1 VSIQRSSA
9 SRIEAL
15 VADLSSN
22 SSVIRE
28 SAIARLTLIGRR
40 AVTRLITLIERGH
53 PASTRTAALRALEEI
68 DDPRAFDAA
77 VAALDDPDADVALA
91 AIGLARASLHR
102 PNGADALDRLTA
114 ISLDRTRPDA
124 VRLAALHALRHLDRK
139 TLAPLLKSLAADPA
153 AVVHAEAAAH
163 RRGVRP
169 PGSEPG
175 RILESAAEQ
184 GLPDEPGSLRR
195 AIIKAGDQVSLGILL
210 RIVERVRDRERD
222 ASVAARGAWAAV
234 RAAAHVALANRAS
247 RLALYDLRESLE
259 SASGRVPIEFLT
271 ALTLVGDASCLQAMA
286 AAYARSRDAWFRER
300 LVDVFR
306 AVVKRERL
314 TRRNAV
320 MKKIYKRWP
329 GPFEQLL
336 G

>member
-1 VSIQRSSA
+1 LAITRSA
-9 SRIEAL
+9 AQQIEAL

-22 SSVIRE
+22 DPVTRE
-28 SAIARLTLIGRR
+28 SAIARLTLIGPR
-40 AVTRLITLIERGH
+40 AVTRLITLSGRGH
-53 PASTRTAALRALEEI
+53 PTSARTAALRALEEI

-77 VAALDDPDADVALA
+77 IVALDDPDAEVALA
-91 AIGLARASLHR
+91 AISLARACLHR
-102 PNGADALDRLTA
+102 PSGADALDRLTA

-124 VRLAALHALRHLDRK
+124 IRLAALDALRHLDRK

-153 AVVHAEAAAH
+153 AVVQAEATADRGRV
-163 RRGVRP
+163 RRQRN
-169 PGSEPG
+169 EPG
-175 RILESAAEQ
+175 QILERAAEQ
-184 GLPDEPGSLRR
+184 GLPDEPAALHR
-195 AIIKAGDQVSLGILL
+195 AIIRAGDQVALSILL
-210 RIVERVRDRERD
+210 RIVERVRDRETGTP
-222 ASVAARGAWAAV
+222 AAARGEWAAV

-259 SASGRVPIEFLT
+259 RANGRLPIEFLT

-320 MKKIYKRWP
+320 MKKIRKRWP
-329 GPFEQLL
+329 GTFEQLV